1 MPDTPSILYWDSCN
15 FLSYVNEYPERIPT
29 LEALLERSAK
39 GEFELYTSEISR
51 VEVAFAASEQKR
63 RRLDHEVEHR
73 IDSLWADSNVVV
85 SVEYHGVIGQVA
97 RDLMREAI
105 TRGWSL
111 KPLDAIHLAT
121 AQWLSSVG
129 IEVSEFQT
137 YDGRLSRYASIVDFS
152 ICEPYTPQPRM
163 L

>member
-1 MPDTPSILYWDSCN
+1 M
-15 FLSYVNEYPERIPT
+15 PT
-29 LEALLERSAK
+29 LETLLERSDR
-39 GEFELYTSEISR
+39 GEIELYTSEISR

-63 RRLDHEVEHR
+63 RRLDPGIEQR

-85 SVEYHGVIGQVA
+85 SVEYHGAIGQIS

-121 AQWLSSVG
+121 AQWLSDVG
-129 IEVSEFQT
+129 TEMDEFQT
-137 YDGRLSRYASIVDFS
+137 YDNLSRYASIVDFS

>member
-1 MPDTPSILYWDSCN
+1 MPDSPSIIYWDSCVL
-15 FLSYVNEYPERIPT
+15 LSYVNEYPERIPA
-29 LEALLERSAK
+29 LEALLERSTS
-39 GEFELYTSEISR
+39 GEIDLYTSEISR

-63 RRLDHEVEHR
+63 RRLDPGSEQR
-73 IDSLWADSNVVV
+73 IDSLWADSNVIV
-85 SVEYHGVIGQVA
+85 SVEYHGAIGQVA
-97 RDLMREAI
+97 RGLMREAI

-121 AQWLSSVG
+121 AQWLSNTG
-129 IEVSEFQT
+129 IAVDEFQT
-137 YDGRLSRYASIVDFS
+137 YDNLSRYAAVVDFS

>member
-1 MPDTPSILYWDSCN
+1 MPDTSSIIYWDSCV
-15 FLSYVNEYPERIPT
+15 FLSYVNEYRERIPT
-29 LEALLERSAK
+29 IEALLERSAR
-39 GEFELYTSEISR
+39 GEIQLYTSEISR

-63 RRLDHEVEHR
+63 RRLDSAMEQR

-85 SVEYHGVIGQVA
+85 LVECHGAVGQVA

-105 TRGWSL
+105 TRSWSL

-129 IEVSEFQT
+129 VGVSEFQT
-137 YDGRLSRYASIVDFS
+137 YDGRLSRHAPIVGFDVR
-152 ICEPYTPQPRM
+152 EPHTPQPRM

>member
-1 MPDTPSILYWDSCN
+1 MPDTPSNIYWDSCV
-15 FLSYVNEYPERIPT
+15 FLSYVNEYTDRVPT
-29 LEALLERSAK
+29 LEALLERSAR
-39 GEFELYTSEISR
+39 GEIELYTSEISR
-51 VEVAFAASEQKR
+51 VEVAFGASEQKR
-63 RRLDHEVEHR
+63 GRLDPEIEQK
-73 IDSLWADSNVVV
+73 IDFLWADSNVVV
-85 SVEYHGVIGQVA
+85 SVEYHPGIGQTA

-121 AQWLSSVG
+121 AQWLTSVG
-129 IEVSEFQT
+129 VEVSEFQT
-137 YDGRLSRYASIVDFS
+137 YDNLSRYASVVDFS

>member
-1 MPDTPSILYWDSCN
+1 MPDSSSIVYWDSCVL
-15 FLSYVNEYPERIPT
+15 LSYVNEYPERAPI
-29 LEALLERSAK
+29 LEALLERSSV
-39 GEFELYTSEISR
+39 GEIELYTSEISR
-51 VEVAFAASEQKR
+51 VEVAFAASEQQR
-63 RRLDHEVEHR
+63 RRLDPEAEQR
-73 IDSLWADSNVVV
+73 IDSLWADSNVIT
-85 SVEYHGVIGQVA
+85 SVEYHGVIGQIA

-121 AQWLSSVG
+121 AQWLSNTG
-129 IEVSEFQT
+129 IVVDEFQT
-137 YDGRLSRYASIVDFS
+137 YDNLSRYAAVVDFS

>member
-1 MPDTPSILYWDSCN
+1 MPDTSSNIYWDSCV
-15 FLSYVNEYPERIPT
+15 FLSYVNEYADRMPT
-29 LEALLERSAK
+29 LEALLERSAR
-39 GEFELYTSEISR
+39 GEIELYTSEISR

-63 RRLDHEVEHR
+63 GRLDPEIEQK
-73 IDSLWADSNVVV
+73 IGSLWADSNVVV
-85 SVEYHGVIGQVA
+85 SVEYHRGIGQIA

-121 AQWLSSVG
+121 AQWLTSAG

-137 YDGRLSRYASIVDFS
+137 YDNLSRYASIVGFS
-152 ICEPYTPQPRM
+152 ICEPYTPQPKM